1 MLLKKNL
8 ATNFTIQLKSI
19 DKKSLSFYTHFLKK
33 VFYKTSVVYSHTSL
47 PIRKKRITLLK
58 SPHVNKK
65 AREQFETRVFKA
77 IINIKLFVPLKKES
91 IFIIFYLFKQFIKQS
106 NFTSLIKSKI
116 KLWINFLN

>member
-1 MLLKKNL
+1 LVIKKEN
-8 ATNFTIQLKSI
+8 
-19 DKKSLSFYTHFLKK
+19 
-33 VFYKTSVVYSHTSL
+33 FYKNQKSFFKTTIVFL
-47 PIRKKRITLLK
+47 PIKIKKYTLNK

-116 KLWINFLN
+116 NFLSI